1 MVHDN
6 RILTHPILS
15 VPEMEEIQFY
25 WNGTKLN
32 ARKGEM
38 ISSALIAN
46 GISIFGH
53 HHKDGGAQGIFC
65 ANGQCAKCSVIAN
78 GVSVK
83 SCMTAVAENMIVQ
96 SVEGLATLPADDQ
109 PQSFEPIE
117 HLSTEV
123 LIIGGGPAGLSAAI
137 ELGKKHIPV
146 ILIDDKN
153 ALGGK
158 LVLQTHKFFGS
169 EEDSRAG
176 TRGHDIGK
184 ILATEVAGFASV
196 EVWLNSTAIFVFSDQ
211 KVGILKD
218 GVYKIVTP
226 KRILN
231 AAGAREKFLRF
242 PGNKLARIYGA
253 GAFQTLV
260 NRDLVRPTERLF
272 IIGGGNVG
280 LIAGYHAL
288 QAGIEVVGLVEA
300 MPVCGGYKVHADK
313 LKRLGVPIYTSHS
326 ILCANGNEAVESIT
340 ITAIDNKFQ
349 AIKGTEKT
357 FTCDTI
363 LIAVGLDSLSE
374 FTIEA
379 EAAGIPVDSAGDALE
394 IAEASSAMFNGKIAG
409 LKIASA
415 MQKEFLSPVRKGLVT
430 SSSPLQA
437 ETHAELSDEDTAIP
451 KEWYAKA
458 EALKAHPGVIKGYQN
473 SEAEEGVLPIIH
485 CLQEIPCNPCTTVC
499 PTNSIHTEDGS
510 LMAVPV
516 YTGSCI
522 GCGKCLLIC
531 PGLAITL
538 VDYRKDKDFPTVS
551 VVYEVTNHELK
562 IGDMLP
568 LEDIDAKIL
577 GEFAVTAVQNYA
589 KLHCQ
594 IVRFSVPKAIAKLIA
609 GFKIQTDEISAAL
622 TDAIIPERLADD
634 AMVCLCERVSV
645 GQVRFLIRSGISDL
659 NQIKAIT
666 RAGMGPCGAKT
677 CEVMIKGLLR
687 EEGIATTDVVPNT
700 KRPLFIE
707 IPLSKF
713 PDGSIK

>member
-1 MVHDN
+1 MVNDN
-6 RILTHPILS
+6 RITTHPILS
-15 VPEMEEIQFY
+15 VPEMDEISFY
-25 WNGTKLN
+25 WNGTKLY
-32 ARKGEM
+32 ARRGEM

-83 SCMTAVAENMIVQ
+83 SCMVAVTENMIVH
-96 SVEGLATLPADDQ
+96 SVEGLATLPADDA

-137 ELGKKHIPV
+137 ELGKKNIPAL
-146 ILIDDKN
+146 LIDDKN

-184 ILATEVAGFASV
+184 LLAEEVSGFSSI
-196 EVWLNSTAIFVFSDQ
+196 EVWLNSTAVFVFSDR

-218 GVYKIVTP
+218 GVYKIVSP

-242 PGNKLARIYGA
+242 PGNNLARIYGA

-260 NRDLVRPTERLF
+260 NRDLVRPTKRLF

-313 LKRLGVPIYTSHS
+313 LMRLGVPIYTSHS
-326 ILCANGNEAVESIT
+326 ILCANGEEAVESIT
-340 ITAIDNKFQ
+340 ITAIDDKFK
-349 AIKGTEKT
+349 AITGTEKT

-363 LIAVGLDSLSE
+363 LIAVGLDPLSE

-379 EAAGIPVDSAGDALE
+379 EAAGIPIDSAGDALE

-415 MQKEFLSPVRKGLVT
+415 LAGETGNPV
-430 SSSPLQA
+430 P
-437 ETHAELSDEDTAIP
+437 D
-451 KEWYAKA
+451 EWYAKA
-458 EALKAHPGVIKGYQN
+458 EALKAHPGIVKGYQN
-473 SEAEEGVLPIIH
+473 NTAEEGVFPIIH

-499 PTNSIHTEDGS
+499 PTNSINTEDGS

-516 YTGSCI
+516 YNGSCI

-538 VDYRKDKDFPTVS
+538 VDYRKDSELPTVS
-551 VVYEVTNHELK
+551 LVYEVSNHEIK
-562 IGDMLP
+562 VGDELP
-568 LEDIDAKIL
+568 LVDIDAAEL
-577 GEFAVTAVQNYA
+577 GTFAVTAVQNYA
-589 KLHCQ
+589 KQHSQ
-594 IVRFSVPKAIAKLIA
+594 IVRFAVPKGIAKQVA
-609 GFKIQTDEISAAL
+609 GFVIQSAEVSASVNN
-622 TDAIIPERLADD
+622 AIIPERLADD
-634 AMVCLCERVSV
+634 AMICLCERVSV
-645 GQVRFLIRSGISDL
+645 GQVRSLIRSGISDL

-687 EEGIATTDVVPNT
+687 EEGIPVTDVVPNT

-713 PDGSIK
+713 PDGSVK

>member
-409 LKIASA
+409 LKMASA
-415 MQKEFLSPVRKGLVT
+415 LSGVT
-430 SSSPLQA
+430 GNP
-437 ETHAELSDEDTAIP
+437 IP
-451 KEWYAKA
+451 ADWYAKA

-473 SEAEEGVLPIIH
+473 SEAEEGVFPIIH

-499 PTNSIHTEDGS
+499 PTNSIHTEDSS
-510 LMAVPV
+510 LLAVPI
-516 YTGSCI
+516 YDGKCI
-522 GCGKCLLIC
+522 GCAKCLLIC

-538 VDYRKDKDFPTVS
+538 VDYRKDKDLPTVS
-551 VVYEVTNHELK
+551 VVYEVTNKVIK
-562 IGDMLP
+562 IGDSMP
-568 LEDIDAKIL
+568 LVDINAKDI
-577 GEFAVTAVQNYA
+577 GCFEVTAIQDYA
-589 KLHCQ
+589 KQHCQ
-594 IVRFSVPKAIAKLIA
+594 IVRFAVPKAIAKQIA
-609 GFKIQTDEISAAL
+609 GFKIQAAKVSEPL
-622 TDAIIPERLADD
+622 ATAIIPERLADD
-634 AMVCLCERVSV
+634 AMICLCERVSV
-645 GQVRFLIRSGISDL
+645 GQVRALIRGGISDL
-659 NQIKAIT
+659 NQIKSIT

-687 EEGIATTDVVPNT
+687 EEGIPTTDVVPNT